1 MRIVLF
7 GATGMIG
14 SQIAAEARR
23 RGHEITGVTRGG
35 KNGTRAADAS
45 DPDTV
50 ARLVAGHDAVVLAVS
65 PPRGGSESTESLLE
79 VGRGVLDGVRK
90 AGVGRL
96 VVVGGSGAVEVAPG
110 VRAVDA
116 TGFPEE
122 LLPRALAQIA
132 LLELIRDSADDLE
145 WSYLSPPMVLEAGVR
160 TGAYRTGGDQFL
172 VDDKGDSRISIEDYA
187 VALVD
192 ELEKKAHIHHF
203 VHVAY

>member
-14 SQIAAEARR
+14 SQVAAEARR

-35 KNGTRAADAS
+35 RNGTRAADAS

-50 ARLVAGHDAVVLAVS
+50 ARLVAGQDAVVLAVS

-116 TGFPEE
+116 TGFPAE

-145 WSYLSPPMVLEAGVR
+145 WTYLSPPMVLEPGVR

-172 VDDKGDSRISIEDYA
+172 VDSKGDSRISIKDYA

-192 ELEKKAHIHHF
+192 ELEKGAHIHHP